1 MGDDIQNMKST
12 AEDRAVERAEQQ
24 LADPS
29 ALNMQFL
36 QSTLNTSE
44 FDGLSANSGFPG
56 SAAKSQLHQSNPS
69 GGGFSG
75 LSPAYSGA
83 GLLGAV
89 AAADLSG
96 ASSAMGMAAQVASAA
111 PVTFGKTTVGESAS
125 LAGLGNKALSQPA
138 DLSKISDFPLLKPV
152 ANADGSMVPM
162 SAEFA
167 QLMAM
172 LEGSGGINP
181 DDALNSLISGLGQNP
196 SPESLQTAIDAVLDQ
211 INLLNTTFEPVFDNL
226 SGDVQNQFATQN
238 SLPTGDLGLSIFED
252 AGEVSTV
259 LTDLLGTIDV
269 GANPQLDSLLNLD
282 STIDDIVSLVG
293 SLPDLDLSPV
303 TDPITEIVGG
313 ITDGIGGIT
322 DPVTGI
328 VDDVVGGVTDPVTG
342 IVDGVVGGV
351 TDPVTGIVD
360 DVAGG
365 VTDGVIDVTNPVVD
379 VITDVTDPLLDPVL
393 GDGGLLSG
401 LSSSSS
407 ESDSGLLDSL
417 SSGISSSAGAE
428 GGALDGLLG
437 SLDQNK

>member
-1 MGDDIQNMKST
+1 MGDDIQNIKST
-12 AEDRAVERAEQQ
+12 AEDLAVERAEQQ

-44 FDGLSANSGFPG
+44 FEGLSANSGFPG
-56 SAAKSQLHQSNPS
+56 SAAKSQLHPSNQS

-111 PVTFGKTTVGESAS
+111 PVTFGKTAVGESAT
-125 LAGLGNKALSQPA
+125 LAGLGNKALVQPA
-138 DLSKISDFPLLKPV
+138 DLSKISDLPLLKPV
-152 ANADGSMVPM
+152 VNPDGSMVPV

-172 LEGSGGINP
+172 LEGGGGINP
-181 DDALNSLISGLGQNP
+181 DDALSNLIGGLGQNP

-226 SGDVQNQFATQN
+226 SGDVQNQFAAQTG
-238 SLPTGDLGLSIFED
+238 LPSGDLGLSIFED
-252 AGEVSTV
+252 AGEVSSV

-282 STIDDIVSLVG
+282 STFDDIASLVG

-303 TDPITEIVGG
+303 TDPVTDIVGG

-322 DPVTGI
+322 DPVTDI
-328 VDDVVGGVTDPVTG
+328 VDDVVGGITDPV
-342 IVDGVVGGV
+342 VD
-351 TDPVTGIVD
+351 PI
-360 DVAGG
+360 
-365 VTDGVIDVTNPVVD
+365 VD
-379 VITDVTDPLLDPVL
+379 VITDVTDPVVDPIVDPILDPVTDITDPL
-393 GDGGLLSG
+393 LEPILDPITGGGGLLSG

-417 SSGISSSAGAE
+417 SSGISSSAGSE